1 MRNSPVKSQNKEK
14 VSFMRNYWFVLYIFL
29 KSSTE
34 KKNVV
39 VNYPKSQNKN
49 NINLRNTNSRKLTIT
64 RIS

>member
-29 KSSTE
+29 KSTTE
-34 KKNVV
+34 KNVV

>member
-29 KSSTE
+29 KSTTE
-34 KKNVV
+34 KNVV
-39 VNYPKSQNKN
+39 VNDPKSQNKN